1 MKSYGQLLKET
12 REAASLDI
20 SSVSRETTIDVSY
33 IRGMEDEDSSAFP
46 GESYMIGFLRNYA
59 EYLGLDS
66 EEVLHLYHNKELQES
81 PVPTELLAKEKHPVR
96 RAIIISSIIVLLIAA
111 AAVYYVKW
119 ILPNKPVEQV
129 EEGPQIRQFVLGDEP
144 LKERLYKGDQLLF
157 PTGQIIAEDEDEG
170 AASGEQAEG
179 DGGESKEPKQKY
191 IILTVSSTVV
201 SLGLDTPAGTIRTEL
216 SEENEIDIDGDGEND
231 IIVYVSELSMTDESR
246 GCQTS
251 VLLSRSRPA
260 AVKAGGE
267 EVPSVADVIAP
278 VQEESTTGNHKPHVI
293 LEDNRAYSFTID
305 AVFRGP
311 CEFRRRIDRKTPEEG
326 YYSNGDTVTM
336 TAFNGI
342 RLWMSNA
349 NAVKLSIVAD
359 AHGYDIEIGKAGQV
373 LVEDIKWIKV
383 NGRYRLVALELD

>member
-1 MKSYGQLLKET
+1 MRSYGQILKET
-12 REAASLDI
+12 REAKSLDI
-20 SSVSRETTIDVSY
+20 SSVARETTIDVSY
-33 IRGMEDEDSSAFP
+33 IKGMEDEDSSAFP
-46 GESYMIGFLRNYA
+46 GDSYMIGFLRNYA

-66 EEVLHLYHNKELQES
+66 NEILHLYHNKELQES
-81 PVPTELLAKEKHPVR
+81 PVPVELLAKEKHPGVVI
-96 RAIIISSIIVLLIAA
+96 AIIAFIVMLLAA
-111 AAVYYVKW
+111 AAVFYYVKV
-119 ILPNKPVEQV
+119 IIPNRPVEQKD
-129 EEGPQIRQFVLGDEP
+129 EGPKIRQFILSDEP

-157 PTGQIIAEDEDEG
+157 PTGEAVENSASSED
-170 AASGEQAEG
+170 AP
-179 DGGESKEPKQKY
+179 PKQKY
-191 IILTVSSTVV
+191 IILTISSTVV
-201 SLGLDTPAGTIRTEL
+201 SLGIDTPAGTIRTEL

-251 VLLSRSRPA
+251 VLLSRSVPEA
-260 AVKAGGE
+260 AYKKE
-267 EVPSVADVIAP
+267 TDSPSIADVIP
-278 VQEESTTGNHKPHVI
+278 PIQETPQQGAHKPYVI

-359 AHGYDIEIGKAGQV
+359 AHGYDLEIGKAGQV
-373 LVEDIKWIKV
+373 LVEDIKWIKA